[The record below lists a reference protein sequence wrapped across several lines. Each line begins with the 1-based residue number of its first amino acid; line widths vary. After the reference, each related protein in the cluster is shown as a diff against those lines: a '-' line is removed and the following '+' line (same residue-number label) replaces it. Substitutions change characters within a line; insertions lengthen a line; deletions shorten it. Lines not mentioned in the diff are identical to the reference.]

1 MAQLS
6 ERKVAPSVDNKG
18 NYIMNKHAPET
29 LPLYPETMKKEALD
43 SIPPFPK
50 EELISGEQENWTKII
65 HHGEVVVALYESTP
79 ARIAV
84 NKPFPYDEFINVLE
98 GELILTH
105 IDGKKQTFKAG
116 DSVLLPKG
124 WMGTWDMTKH
134 FREMIVVETK
144 AMEAAEG

>member
-1 MAQLS
+1 MALLS
-6 ERKVAPSVDNKG
+6 ERKVVPSVENKG
-18 NYIMNKHAPET
+18 NYIMNKHTPET
-29 LPLYPETMKKEALD
+29 LPLYPETMKKETLD

-50 EELISGEQENWTKII
+50 EELINGDQENWTKII

-105 IDGKKQTFKAG
+105 IDGNKQTFKAG

-124 WMGTWDMTKH
+124 WMGTWDMTEH

>member
-1 MAQLS
+1 
-6 ERKVAPSVDNKG
+6 
-18 NYIMNKHAPET
+18 MNKPEIV
-29 LPLYPETMKKEALD
+29 PLYPEAMKKEALD

-84 NKPFPYDEFINVLE
+84 NKPFSYDEFVNVLE
-98 GELILTH
+98 GELILTDT
-105 IDGKKQTFKAG
+105 DGNKQTFKTG
-116 DSVLLPKG
+116 DSVLVPKG
-124 WMGTWDMTKH
+124 WMGTWDMPKH

-144 AMEAAEG
+144 AMEEAEG